1 MSKCVVIIRGKVDEH
16 DKSVMQQY
24 IEDNQLEVIGDWF
37 YDYRS
42 DDTDWAFDRYED
54 RVAFLKGIQE
64 GIEQILVEDN
74 FFSAIG
80 QTEPFEQKLV
90 QEVIRKIGYQL
101 VCVSYYGFV
110 SGNSSTEKD
119 AEELFQTVMR
129 YEKLR

>member
-54 RVAFLKGIQE
+54 RLAFLKGIQE
-64 GIEQILVEDN
+64 GIEQMDIA
-74 FFSAIG
+74 AIG
-80 QTEPFEQKLV
+80 L
-90 QEVIRKIGYQL
+90 
-101 VCVSYYGFV
+101 
-110 SGNSSTEKD
+110 GNPIK
-119 AEELFQTVMR
+119 
-129 YEKLR
+129 YED

>member
-54 RVAFLKGIQE
+54 RLAFLKGIQE
-64 GIEQILVEDN
+64 VIEQILVEEFYRDY
-74 FFSAIG
+74 
-80 QTEPFEQKLV
+80 TEIKS
-90 QEVIRKIGYQL
+90 IKNIY
-101 VCVSYYGFV
+101 
-110 SGNSSTEKD
+110 
-119 AEELFQTVMR
+119 
-129 YEKLR
+129 